1 LILTAKEGAQ
11 SSLTPIDPQPNIH
24 AEELKELASAS
35 PSQKKWT
42 PTPQSFEKLL
52 AAFDAD
58 LEQAGKIYE
67 QVRVK
72 LLRHFEWNGVAD
84 ADRYA
89 DVTLDRV
96 MRRIDE
102 GETIASIM
110 PYIFTA
116 AAFVKME
123 AWKEEKQLRKAE
135 DEIKKTSDVTHHPV
149 VSENPR
155 QFCLDRCLNNL
166 PVETRK
172 LILDYYSEE
181 GSAKIRLRKEMA
193 KRLGIE
199 MNALRIR
206 AHRIRMGLESC
217 VKNCIAQ
224 QI

>member
-1 LILTAKEGAQ
+1 MLTAKEGAQ

-24 AEELKELASAS
+24 ADEPKELASAA

-58 LEQAGKIYE
+58 PAKAGKIYE

-72 LLRHFEWNGVAD
+72 LLRYFEWNGVAD

-96 MRRIDE
+96 MRRLDE
-102 GETIASIM
+102 GEIVANIM
-110 PYIFTA
+110 PYIFTVA
-116 AAFVKME
+116 SFVKRE
-123 AWKEEKQLRKAE
+123 AWKEEERLRKAE
-135 DEIKKTSDVTHHPV
+135 AEIKKTAEVTQHPV

-155 QFCLDRCLNNL
+155 QFCFDRCLNTL

-172 LILDYYSEE
+172 LMLDYYSEE

-206 AHRIRMGLESC
+206 AHRIRTGLESC